1 MNMRRLNS
9 HVTLVVVLLAGY
21 LAVSLSRENREQP
34 VLLDCVVSVSTHGH
48 LFWRLQTNLSRSR
61 QSVCVC
67 VQTAQGR
74 RESSAQRGT
83 LAFITYN

>member
-67 VQTAQGR
+67 VCKQLKEEGR
-74 RESSAQRGT
+74 VVPNGAH
-83 LAFITYN
+83 

>member
-9 HVTLVVVLLAGY
+9 HVTLVVLAGY

-34 VLLDCVVSVSTHGH
+34 VFLDCVVSVSTHGH
-48 LFWRLQTNLSRSR
+48 LFWRLQTNLSR

-67 VQTAQGR
+67 VCAN
-74 RESSAQRGT
+74 SSRKKGE
-83 LAFITYN
+83 